1 MIGDAS
7 LPRNVL
13 KLTFCIMS
21 NISKWLPIIYLLSV
35 QASDDNVDMKLF
47 VNGLKSRIKS
57 EISLLLALEDDEAAI
72 DPAANTSGV
81 KNGLS
86 DRARETLNAGQLRE
100 YFTGRQSKMR
110 KFLPMPLLRGGRSR
124 RTRD

>member
-1 MIGDAS
+1 
-7 LPRNVL
+7 
-13 KLTFCIMS
+13 
-21 NISKWLPIIYLLSV
+21 
-35 QASDDNVDMKLF
+35 MKLF

-57 EISLLLALEDDEAAI
+57 EISLLLALEDDEAAADT
-72 DPAANTSGV
+72 DPLAADDGV
-81 KNGLS
+81 KNGLT
-86 DRARETLNAGQLRE
+86 DRARETLSAGQLRE

>member
-1 MIGDAS
+1 
-7 LPRNVL
+7 
-13 KLTFCIMS
+13 MS

-57 EISLLLALEDDEAAI
+57 EISLLLALEDDKAAI
-72 DPAANTSGV
+72 DPVTDISGV